1 MNINKIRC
9 FIAKNKGNLFLFKF
23 KGARNQTEEF
33 VGMIT
38 GVYKSIF
45 TIKVNDYTN
54 RTKSYSY
61 NDVLI
66 NNLEM
71 KSIILEK

>member
-1 MNINKIRC
+1 MNINKIRS

-23 KGARNQTEEF
+23 KGERNQTEEF

-61 NDVLI
+61 NDVLT
-66 NNLEM
+66 NSLEI
-71 KSIILEK
+71 KEIVLKK

>member
-1 MNINKIRC
+1 MKINKIRS
-9 FIAKNKGNLFLFKF
+9 FITSNKGNLFLFKF

-33 VGMIT
+33 IGKIT

-45 TIKVNDYTN
+45 TVKVNDYTN

-61 NDVLI
+61 NDILTNSLEIKEIVL
-66 NNLEM
+66 
-71 KSIILEK
+71 KK

>member
-1 MNINKIRC
+1 MNINKIRS

-45 TIKVNDYTN
+45 TIKLNDYTN

-61 NDVLI
+61 NDVLT
-66 NNLEM
+66 NSLEI
-71 KSIILEK
+71 KEIVLKK